1 MFPDPVV
8 DGIFVRDPALL
19 DDDTFHAYLGRRRC
33 YHPRVVRLNAADR
46 DQCVSIRRDRIRH
59 DIFELAQLVAAHREP
74 EIAVVALG
82 VNLDLAA
89 ERRRE
94 ARQVLD
100 RRRPEG
106 ERIAFEF
113 VEP

>member
-1 MFPDPVV
+1 MAAV
-8 DGIFVRDPALL
+8 AAH
-19 DDDTFHAYLGRRRC
+19 HA
-33 YHPRVVRLNAADR
+33 RVVRLNAADR
-46 DQCVSIRRDRIRH
+46 DQCVSVRRDRIWH
-59 DIFELAQLVAAHREP
+59 DIFELAELVAAQREP
-74 EIAVVALG
+74 GIAVVALG

-89 ERRRE
+89 ERRRQ

-100 RRRPEG
+100 RCRPEG